1 MSKYARP
8 GEVERIPVDYQKLL
22 ADSRAP
28 VEAEAKEFASS
39 LGLETPEQMRKWCIE
54 KMKSSKVMR
63 KVKI

>member
-1 MSKYARP
+1 MSKFARP

-22 ADSRAP
+22 ADSRAT
-28 VEAEAKEFASS
+28 VEAEAKEFTSS